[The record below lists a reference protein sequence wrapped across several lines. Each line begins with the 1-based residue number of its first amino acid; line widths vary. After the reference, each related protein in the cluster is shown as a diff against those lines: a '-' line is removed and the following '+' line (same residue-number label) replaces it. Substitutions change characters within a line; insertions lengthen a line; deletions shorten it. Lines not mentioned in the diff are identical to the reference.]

1 MAFED
6 LLKDSSF
13 PLDNKNY
20 FNVIITDLKLNQL
33 YPLQFRWKYEDGS
46 FSTWSAVKAIT
57 TPGPTVPD
65 QPDLRSTD
73 VIGKP
78 GFIEVTWNGNNAASQ
93 PISNIDRVDI
103 HISGQSFGDGT
114 KPAGS
119 FRVAGT
125 QTFAATP
132 GSYTVQLKAYTING
146 SSSFFS
152 TARTVTITAVGE
164 AIQTPTLPTGLTATP
179 SPFAV
184 SINWNGSYSSATSFT
199 GFKSIDIYAVSSDLG
214 STATSG
220 ITDTNLVGSLTVNN
234 IPNKINI
241 GLDNLR
247 QALSLESNS
256 AAYTATI
263 FFYYISV
270 NRDGTKFG
278 SPTYTRINSSSVVPI
293 QANYVDIANGVIS
306 IENLVA
312 GNGTFAA
319 WLRAGTAGGARIEL
333 SAVNNFTNGGYTVK
347 KGLTAYSSGSTETL
361 GFDLS
366 TGALSLAGSLAA
378 TSISTSSGKFAVNSS
393 GILTATDVN
402 LTGAITATTGNVGG
416 LIIAADAIQNGSTSG
431 NSTFRLDS
439 TGKAR
444 FGSATGN
451 SVIIDPSGNIYTSP
465 NGGTSTGNFQV
476 SNGNVTITGVITATS
491 GSFTGA
497 IFASSGTFT
506 GTISGTDITGS
517 SFTNVS
523 GGQGVTIARS
533 GTLDQITFQSGGST
547 SGVIASGAATGATG
561 IQITASGGTSSGFAT
576 STNGSAAI
584 FSSSSGG
591 IQGLTITSGGVAQ
604 FSSNVAFNNGNLT
617 STANTGT
624 SIVLGQAQSSDI
636 SNGAAGRIQL
646 NGDGSIYANTLG
658 TTTGTPNIRQASGYL
673 RFTSSSSERYKN
685 SIVDIKTV
693 NSLDPY
699 KLLEI
704 PVRAFKYNNGYIP
717 DTDQRFNTLIPGL
730 IAEEVEEFYPI
741 AVDYNEDKPE
751 TWVPNYIIPG
761 MLVLIKDLSD
771 RLDALEG

>member
-20 FNVIITDLKLNQL
+20 FNVIITDLKLNQF

-57 TPGPTVPD
+57 TPGPTTPD

-73 VIGKP
+73 VVGKP

-333 SAVNNFTNGGYTVK
+333 SAVNNFTNGGQTVK

-476 SNGNVTITGVITATS
+476 SNGNVTITGAITATS
-491 GSFTGA
+491 GSFTGSVITSNITA
-497 IFASSGTFT
+497 TGGTVGGWTLNSGYMFSSDTQFYPTTGPGGDAITYSLLTSRLIGASKFAATSSLFDSISTAGGVVALGSYSTSTGNYTTASGSFLATTGSFTAGINKTVLYANGEIFADTLGTST
-506 GTISGTDITGS
+506 RTPGS
-517 SFTNVS
+517 
-523 GGQGVTIARS
+523 GVTIV
-533 GTLDQITFQSGGST
+533 Q
-547 SGVIASGAATGATG
+547 
-561 IQITASGGTSSGFAT
+561 
-576 STNGSAAI
+576 
-584 FSSSSGG
+584 
-591 IQGLTITSGGVAQ
+591 
-604 FSSNVAFNNGNLT
+604 
-617 STANTGT
+617 NT
-624 SIVLGQAQSSDI
+624 
-636 SNGAAGRIQL
+636 
-646 NGDGSIYANTLG
+646 
-658 TTTGTPNIRQASGYL
+658 SGYL
-673 RFTSSSSERYKN
+673 KVYVASSSQRYKEN
-685 SIVDIKTV
+685 ITTFDTSGTYSIIKGMRPV
-693 NSLDPY
+693 KFNY
-699 KLLEI
+699 KPEFSDYPEQEHL
-704 PVRAFKYNNGYIP
+704 
-717 DTDQRFNTLIPGL
+717 GL
-730 IAEEVEEFYPI
+730 IAEEVHELEANGELVVYKDGI
-741 AVDYNEDKPE
+741 PE
-751 TWVPNYIIPG
+751 SIVYEKIP
-761 MLVLIKDLSD
+761 MYLVSAFKEMTIKIEALQS